1 MTDLRISGVCY
12 NKYEAE
18 LAEKIENTINEW
30 GKDFLVENRW
40 FIADDD
46 NPDTEKFKRVQGTV
60 REWTAE
66 RFKDTDVIIYIA
78 PVVRV
83 VRYIGNLIEDQAK
96 DPAVIAVDVTGKYC
110 IPILSGRRGEAYDI
124 ARVLD
129 SELDM
134 TFINVTTPNDSTQF
148 DIAKYAE
155 VHDFV
160 LSNPDYAT
168 EVSTA
173 IHAGDEVGFFTD
185 YTVVGNLPG
194 TMVWKNEGK
203 LGVYVSPSYD
213 NAFFSHT
220 LWLIPRCITVV
231 VRCSKEVSYKQ
242 IEKFILD
249 AMKSCCFYPE
259 AISEVLFAG
268 NSESRYAARRFAMEY
283 GTSFAAITPEY
294 SEKYFGKNEKD
305 MIFDRALEKRTGRG
319 KTFIKEARDENMECS
334 ILMKNVYIRF

>member
-18 LAEKIENTINEW
+18 LAEKIENAINEW
-30 GKDFLVENRW
+30 GKEFLVENTW

-46 NPDTEKFKRVQGTV
+46 NPDAEKFKRVQGTV

-66 RFKDTDVIIYIA
+66 RFKDSDVIIYIA

-83 VRYIGNLIEDQAK
+83 ERYIGKLIEDQSK
-96 DPAVIAVDVTGKYC
+96 DPAVIAVDATGKYC
-110 IPILSGRRGEAYDI
+110 IPILSGRRGEAYDV

-129 SELDM
+129 STLGM
-134 TFINVTTPNDSTQF
+134 TFVNVTAPNDSTQF

-173 IHAGDEVGFFTD
+173 IHAGDEVGFYTD

-194 TMVWKNEGK
+194 TLVWKNEGK

-220 LWLIPRCITVV
+220 LWLIPRCITVT
-231 VRCSKEVSYKQ
+231 VRCFNEVSYKQ

-249 AMKSCCFYPE
+249 TMKNCSLYPE
-259 AISEVLFAG
+259 AIAEIVFMG
-268 NSESRYAARRFAMEY
+268 NSEARYAARRFALEY
-283 GTSFAAITPEY
+283 GALFRVITEEF
-294 SEKYFGKNEKD
+294 SEKYFGKKEKEIISD
-305 MIFDRALEKRTGRG
+305 KYSVPGAVQ
-319 KTFIKEARDENMECS
+319 TFIKEAKDENMECS
-334 ILMKNVYIRF
+334 VIMKNVYIRF